1 LKGHP
6 VTDSKVAQFNV
17 FTTDYEP
24 LPEYGGKQAILH
36 AAEDKRRL
44 AGSFHESGVHHLLMP
59 YDEFIYV
66 IAGTATISVEGGETV
81 ELGVGGCCYLLEG
94 QNVTFDFS
102 DDFHDVSVLVSDTPF
117 EI

>member
-1 LKGHP
+1 
-6 VTDSKVAQFNV
+6 VADGTAPQFNV

-24 LPEYGGKQAILH
+24 LPEYGGKQAVLYTS
-36 AAEDKRRL
+36 EDNRRL
-44 AGSFHESGVHHLLMP
+44 AGSFHESGVHPLLMP

-66 IAGTATISVEGGETV
+66 IAGTAKISVEGGDTF
-81 ELGVGGCCYLLEG
+81 ELGVGGCCYLTEG

-117 EI
+117 DV